1 LAAWIEIKKQD
12 WLQRQAKAGVEVDM
26 ADLEQKEQLGEIL
39 PYEKE
44 VIPDME
50 EIQAKVNALLRT
62 DDTGT
67 YVAMDAANQRPEVV
81 DPFAKYK
88 EHERELKRERR
99 VKNNE

>member
-1 LAAWIEIKKQD
+1 
-12 WLQRQAKAGVEVDM
+12 M

-99 VKNNE
+99 VKNNERDREQRLK

>member
-1 LAAWIEIKKQD
+1 MAAWIEIKKQE

-50 EIQAKVNALLRT
+50 EI
-62 DDTGT
+62 
-67 YVAMDAANQRPEVV
+67 
-81 DPFAKYK
+81 
-88 EHERELKRERR
+88 
-99 VKNNE
+99 